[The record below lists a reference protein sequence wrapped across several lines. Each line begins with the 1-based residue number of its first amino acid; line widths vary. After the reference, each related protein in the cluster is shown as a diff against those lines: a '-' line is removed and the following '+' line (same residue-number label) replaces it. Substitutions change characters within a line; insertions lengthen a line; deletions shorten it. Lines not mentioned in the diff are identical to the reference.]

1 VCSIVP
7 DASHMVPLKVGDYIE
22 FSGIQYQGQTLL
34 YSLVANLDLL
44 TTGNQPGFVRVEDAI
59 IGIADLN
66 ADFEAARHR
75 VCFLSEQSLI

>member
-1 VCSIVP
+1 
-7 DASHMVPLKVGDYIE
+7 MVPLKVGDYIE